1 MCRLLYGVA
10 QVPSMLRE
18 WGWGKAKEEV
28 RPNTPPARALTV
40 AAG

>member
-28 RPNTPPARALTV
+28 RPDAPLGKALAA